1 MPNPSGQILQVNTQQ
16 IEQFAGQLQ
25 SAAQSALNSV
35 WKVLLAWGAEY
46 QRRVQR
52 VTPVDTVHARHAR
65 QSWVLVH
72 ERTDNKMEITLGN
85 TIKGKDGYMPYP
97 YYLEF
102 GTDRIAGGRVKA
114 WQVGDAPIMSW
125 PAKSGGLPTM
135 PRFGT
140 PAYERYLNVLDKAF
154 TSGEGEQMP
163 MLRPIGYEIA
173 PKIVED
179 AGQAFVQGFAAVVAK
194 RKAAA

>member
-1 MPNPSGQILQVNTQQ
+1 MPNPSGHILQVNTQQ

-25 SAAQSALNSV
+25 PAMQSALDAV
-35 WKVLLAWGAEY
+35 WQVLLGWGAQY
-46 QRRVQR
+46 LRMVQR
-52 VTPVDTVHARHAR
+52 VTPVGETGQAHN
-65 QSWVLVH
+65 SWVLVH
-72 ERTDNKMEITLGN
+72 ERTATKMELTLGS
-85 TIKGKDGYMPYP
+85 TIKGKDGYLPYVA
-97 YYLEF
+97 YLEF

-114 WQVGDAPIMSW
+114 WQPGDAPIMSW

-154 TSGEGEQMP
+154 TTGEGEQMP

-173 PKIVED
+173 PKIMED
-179 AGQAFVQGFAAVVAK
+179 VGQALTEGFVAVVAK

>member
-1 MPNPSGQILQVNTQQ
+1 MPNPSGQILQINTQQ
-16 IEQFAGQLQ
+16 IEQFAGQIHP
-25 SAAQSALNSV
+25 AMQSALDAV
-35 WKVLLAWGAEY
+35 WKVLLAWIEEY
-46 QRRVQR
+46 RRRVQR
-52 VTPVDTVHARHAR
+52 VTPVDKGMAR
-65 QSWVLVH
+65 QSWVVVH
-72 ERTDNKMEITLGN
+72 ERTATKMELTLGN
-85 TIKGKDGYMPYP
+85 TIKGKDGAPGYP
-97 YYLEF
+97 YFLEM

-114 WQVGDAPIMSW
+114 WQPGDAPIMSW

-179 AGQAFVQGFAAVVAK
+179 VGQAFTEGFVAVVAK